1 MGLPPYWDDIGY
13 ERSSHHFFSF
23 VFFDSSFPF
32 PAIIRLTIE
41 FFVKVASRRDG
52 ERSNKFLEFNRAI
65 LIFVKHTKYK
75 RGELCRVSVGEE
87 LGVDLDEALLGE
99 QTVGTV
105 FEKSFVPLFDL
116 FLSD

>member
-1 MGLPPYWDDIGY
+1 MTLLGATSLPRRHSLWTVIA
-13 ERSSHHFFSF
+13 SFF
-23 VFFDSSFPF
+23 FFDSSLPF
-32 PAIIRLTIE
+32 PATIQLTIE

-52 ERSNKFLEFNRAI
+52 ERSNKLLEFNWAI